1 MMTYHFLYFIV
12 KENHKSHRRV
22 VNMKYFN
29 EESSKVLNELKV
41 DISKGLSSSEVKER
55 LDEYGTNEFTKQEKG
70 SIWDSIKEA
79 IVEPMMMILLAA
91 ALISALVAEYADAIG
106 IVCAVAIGISIGIFT
121 EGKSQKAAD
130 ALSKMTENI
139 EVKVLRNGKIVQV
152 NKIDLVPGDIVS
164 IETGDMVPADGRL
177 LNTIDLMAR
186 EDMLTGESEDVS
198 KDAEAII
205 EMENIKAKDKNII
218 QDPIPAKQLNMVF
231 GGTLVAYGRAS
242 FVVTSTGDKSEMGEI
257 ARNLVESDL
266 QTPLQAKL
274 GDLGGKIS
282 KVSSAIAA
290 VLFIVMIV
298 KMVLAK
304 TISPDTSGVFA
315 FLESVGP
322 IKTAFVVCVALIVAA
337 VPEGLPTMINMTLAI
352 TMQKMAK
359 INALVTKKEAC
370 ETIGSVSVICSDKT
384 GTLTQNR
391 MTVEKVYL
399 NGKFRERDELSE
411 SNNYF
416 IDNCLVNST
425 ADIEKDD
432 SEVKYLGS
440 ATECALLLYNDACDY
455 VQEREN
461 ATIAHQIPFSSKN
474 KRMSTVIEEE
484 EGSTVLTKGAPEII
498 LELCKY
504 EHINCVEKELNA
516 ARRKEI
522 LDEIEILQ
530 KKSMRVLGFAYGN
543 ISEEVA
549 IASENGTLHEDLVFT
564 GFVGIRDPLRLDVSE
579 AIEIARNAGVS
590 TKMLTGDNINTAIA
604 IGEELGLLD
613 GKHRAVEATYID
625 TLSEEELRQEI
636 TTISIVA
643 RSKPDTKMRIVEA
656 LQKNGE
662 VVAVT
667 GDGINDAPALTK
679 ADVGIAMGIAGT
691 EVSKNAAD
699 IILTDDSFGTIVK
712 GIKWGRGIYENFQ
725 RFIQFQITVNIIAF
739 LTAILSVV
747 LDFQMPFTTIQLL
760 WVNII
765 MDGPPALSLGLEPV
779 RDAVL
784 NRKPTNRNA
793 SIITKQMMK
802 SMISNALYITCVLM
816 IQMKFDILGTGFPE
830 KGVTEANEMQTVL
843 FALFAFSALFNAFNC
858 REFGMD
864 SIFTNLTKNTIF
876 LKIITG
882 TAVAQIF
889 VTEVFGRFFNAV
901 PLSITMWLKIILLSS
916 LVIVVNEVIKLILR
930 TFTKKPEQSESE
942 SEKKIAA

>member
-1 MMTYHFLYFIV
+1 
-12 KENHKSHRRV
+12 
-22 VNMKYFN
+22 MKYFN
-29 EESSKVLNELKV
+29 EKSSKVLNELQV
-41 DISKGLSSSEVKER
+41 DSSKGLSSLEVKER
-55 LDEYGTNEFTKQEKG
+55 LDKYGANEFTKQEK
-70 SIWDSIKEA
+70 SSMWDSIKEA
-79 IVEPMMMILLAA
+79 IMEPMMIILLAA
-91 ALISALVAEYADAIG
+91 AVISALVGEFQDAIG
-106 IVCAVAIGISIGIFT
+106 IVCAVAVGIGIGIFT

-139 EVKVLRNGKIVQV
+139 EVKALRNGKIVQV
-152 NKIDLVPGDIVS
+152 SKSDLVPGDIVS

-177 LNTIDLMAR
+177 INSIDLMVR
-186 EDMLTGESEDVS
+186 EDILTGESEDVS
-198 KDAEAII
+198 KDAEILI
-205 EMENIKAKDKNII
+205 EMESIKTKDKNIV
-218 QDPIPAKQLNMVF
+218 QDPIPAKQKNMVF
-231 GGTLVAYGRAS
+231 GGTLIAYGRAS
-242 FVVTSTGDKSEMGEI
+242 FVVTATGDNSQMGEI
-257 ARNLVESDL
+257 AKNLEESDL

-282 KVSSAIAA
+282 KISSAIAA

-298 KMVLAK
+298 KLVLAK
-304 TISPDTSGVFA
+304 DLSVDTTSVFA
-315 FLESVGP
+315 FLDSIGP

-399 NGKFRERDELSE
+399 NGKFKERDELSDK
-411 SNNYF
+411 NNYF
-416 IDNCLVNST
+416 LDNCIVNST
-425 ADIEKDD
+425 ADIQKEDK
-432 SEVKYLGS
+432 EVKYLGS
-440 ATECALLLYNDACDY
+440 ATECALLLYNDHCDY
-455 VQEREN
+455 VQERQS
-461 ATIAHQIPFSSKN
+461 AKIAHQIPFSSKN
-474 KRMSTVIEEE
+474 KRMSTVIEGD
-484 EGSTVLTKGAPEII
+484 EGHTVLTKGAPEII

-504 EHINCVEKELNA
+504 EHVNCVEVELDDD
-516 ARRKEI
+516 RRSEI
-522 LDEIEILQ
+522 LEEIEKLQ
-530 KKSMRVLGFAYGN
+530 RKSMRVLGFAYGN
-543 ISEEVA
+543 ISQEVA
-549 IASENGTLHEDLVFT
+549 LATEKGTLEEDLVFT
-564 GFVGIRDPLRLDVSE
+564 GFVGIKDPLRLDVKE
-579 AIEIARNAGVS
+579 AVETARKAGVA

-604 IGEELGLLD
+604 IGEELGLLS
-613 GKHRAVEATYID
+613 GKYRAVEATYID
-625 TLSEEELRQEI
+625 TLSDEELKEEI
-636 TTISIVA
+636 KTISIVA

-656 LQKNGE
+656 LQSNGE

-747 LDFQMPFTTIQLL
+747 FDFQMPFTTIQLL

-802 SMISNALYITCVLM
+802 SMISNALYITFIIM
-816 IQMKFDILGTGFPE
+816 IQMKFDILGAGFPKE
-830 KGVTEANEMQTVL
+830 GVTGPNEMQTVL

-858 REFGMD
+858 REFGTD
-864 SIFTNLTKNTIF
+864 SILPNITKNTIF
-876 LKIITG
+876 LKIIAA
-882 TAVAQIF
+882 TAVVQIF
-889 VTEVFGRFFNAV
+889 VTEVFGKFFNAV
-901 PLSITMWLKIILLSS
+901 PLSATMWLKIIALSS
-916 LVIVVNEVIKLILR
+916 LIIVVNEVAKLIMKP
-930 TFTKKPEQSESE
+930 FVKKEQQVQLE

>member
-1 MMTYHFLYFIV
+1 
-12 KENHKSHRRV
+12 
-22 VNMKYFN
+22 MKYFN
-29 EESSKVLNELKV
+29 KQSSDVLNELKV
-41 DISKGLSSSEVKER
+41 DGSKGLSSSQVKQR
-55 LDEYGTNEFTKQEKG
+55 LDKYGANEFTKQEKG

-79 IVEPMMMILLAA
+79 ITEPMMMILLVAA
-91 ALISALVAEYADAIG
+91 VISALVGEWQDAIG
-106 IVCAVAIGISIGIFT
+106 IVCAVAIGIGIGIFT

-139 EVKVLRNGKIVQV
+139 EVKVLRNGKIIQV

-177 LNTIDLMAR
+177 VESLDLMVR

-198 KDAEAII
+198 KEADLVI
-205 EMENIKAKDKNII
+205 EMENIKAKDKII
-218 QDPIPAKQLNMVF
+218 VQDPIPAKQKNMVF
-231 GGTLVAYGRAS
+231 GGTLIAYGRAS
-242 FVVTSTGDKSEMGEI
+242 FVVTSTGDNSEMGEI
-257 ARNLVESDL
+257 AKNLEESDL

-290 VLFIVMIV
+290 ILFIIMIV
-298 KMVLAK
+298 KMVLAN
-304 TISPDTSGVFA
+304 TISPDTTGVFA
-315 FLESVGP
+315 FLQSIEPV
-322 IKTAFVVCVALIVAA
+322 KTAFVVCVALIVAA

-399 NGKFRERDELSE
+399 NGKYREREELSE

-440 ATECALLLYNDACDY
+440 ATECALLLYNDDCDY
-455 VQEREN
+455 VQERQN
-461 ATIAHQIPFSSKN
+461 AKIAHQIPFSSKR
-474 KRMSTVIEEE
+474 KRMSTVIEGD
-484 EGSTVLTKGAPEII
+484 EGATVLTKGAPEII

-504 EHINCVEKELNA
+504 EHVNCMEVELDE

-522 LDEIEILQ
+522 LDEIEKLQ
-530 KKSMRVLGFAYGN
+530 RKSMRVLGFAYRN

-549 IASENGTLHEDLVFT
+549 MASEQGTLENDLVFT
-564 GFVGIRDPLRLDVSE
+564 GFVGIRDPLRLDVKE
-579 AIEIARNAGVS
+579 AVETAKKAGVS

-604 IGEELGLLD
+604 IGKELGLLN
-613 GKHRAVEATYID
+613 GKYRAVEATYID
-625 TLSEEELRQEI
+625 TLSDEELKDEI

-656 LQKNGE
+656 LQSNGE

-747 LDFQMPFTTIQLL
+747 FDFQMPFTTIQLL

-784 NRKPTNRNA
+784 SRRPTNRNA
-793 SIITKQMMK
+793 SIITKQMLQ
-802 SMISNALYITCVLM
+802 SMIFNALYITCIIM
-816 IQMKFDILGTGFPE
+816 IQMKFDILGAGFPKE
-830 KGVTEANEMQTVL
+830 GVTGPNEMQTVL

-858 REFGMD
+858 REFGTD
-864 SIFTNLTKNTIF
+864 SILPSITKNTIF
-876 LKIITG
+876 LKIIAT
-882 TAVAQIF
+882 TAVVQIF
-889 VTEVFGRFFNAV
+889 VTEVFAKFFNAV
-901 PLSITMWLKIILLSS
+901 PLTITMWLKIIILSS
-916 LVIVVNEVIKLILR
+916 LVIVVNELVKLIIR
-930 TFTKKPEQSESE
+930 PFSKKQKRIEEESE
-942 SEKKIAA
+942 AKIAS